1 MHIPFFTILSGLNGY
16 NSLSNEVYY
25 PLAATS
31 GLITY
36 WRTYERYDKLPLD
49 KKLRYSPP
57 GRFAITVLATG
68 MSMGLS
74 GIAGHYMG
82 RAIREVV
89 DSGRRPPAAGGAAVI
104 SCSEIPSSP
113 HIVA

>member
-31 GLITY
+31 GLLAY
-36 WRTYERYDKLPLD
+36 WQTSAKYDKLHLD
-49 KKLRYSPP
+49 KKLYYSPP
-57 GRFAITVLATG
+57 GRFAITALATG
-68 MSMGLS
+68 ISMGLS
-74 GIAGHYMG
+74 GIAGHYTG

-89 DSGRRPPAAGGAAVI
+89 DSGRHPPAPI
-104 SCSEIPSSP
+104 SYPENPSSL
-113 HIVA
+113 HNGA